1 MNQEQEQEKEH
12 QIYLSK
18 NTPYKTVLTKDAMD
32 NAKDKQW
39 KSHKVPNCTNREY
52 PKVLSK
58 IIESCGFEATE
69 YREIREE
76 Q

>member
-1 MNQEQEQEKEH
+1 MNEEEH
-12 QIYLSK
+12 QIKEEHLNK
-18 NTPYKTVLTKDAMD
+18 KTPYKTVLTKDAMD

-39 KSHKVPNCTNREY
+39 KSHKVNCTNREY
-52 PKVLSK
+52 PLVLSK

-69 YREIREE
+69 YREIQEV